1 MLKNLKIAARLGLG
15 FGSVVVLLLILAVVS
30 VQRLGSVNDQTRLI
44 LDDRYVKYVLVQE
57 IVKNS
62 LDNARQFRNMLI
74 ANSEAEAEKA
84 HKAAEVNRGEMAEQL
99 GKLQKMVTIERGR
112 QLLKDVNDK
121 RALVD
126 PKYEQFYDLAK
137 RDRKAATDYL
147 RGELVPA
154 NEAFWAALEALAQ
167 FQSELM
173 DKAGGEAKETYES
186 TRTLVITVAAVAVLI
201 AIAIAAL
208 ITVAITGPLRS
219 AVDVARRLEAGDVS
233 MQVEKGGRDETGQLL
248 NAMGSMVV
256 KLNRVVEGQKM
267 AVTAANRG
275 DFSARIDVAGL
286 QGFQKDLGDGL
297 NQLMTTT
304 GASVAD
310 VVRVMSAVS
319 EGDLTKSIDKPYEG
333 AFDQLKTYT
342 NSTIGKL
349 NLVIDD
355 VGRVMGAISEGDLSQ
370 TISREYEGAYGN
382 LKTYANSTVTKLNIV
397 IEGQRRVVEAANRGD
412 FTSRIDTSG
421 LKGFQKELGDG
432 MNQLMST
439 TGASIDD
446 VVRVMGAL
454 AEGDLNKT
462 IDKHYEGSFGEL
474 KSYANNTVARLLQ
487 VVTEVNQGAQALAS
501 ASDEV
506 SATAQSLSQA
516 SSEQAASVE
525 ETSASL
531 EQMTSSISQNTDNAK
546 ITDGMASKAAQ
557 EAAEGGDAVN
567 ATATAMKQIAAK
579 IGIIDD
585 IAYQTNLLALN
596 AAIEAARAGEHG
608 KGFAVVAAEVRKLAE
623 RSQVAAA
630 EIGEVASSSVELAER
645 AGQLLG
651 QMVPNIKRTS
661 DLVQEISAA
670 SNEQASGVAQINA
683 AVLQLSQTTQQNS
696 ASSEELAATAEEMS
710 GQAEQLQRTMGF
722 FKVDHG
728 VLGMHGH
735 VATLPA
741 RRANG
746 PRAPLR
752 RSSDSGHARMSAT
765 PDVDETQFA
774 RY

>member
-1 MLKNLKIAARLGLG
+1 MLRNLKIAGRLGLG
-15 FGSVVVLLLILAVVS
+15 FGSVVALLLILAVVS
-30 VQRLGSVNDQTRLI
+30 VQRLAGVNEQTRLI

-57 IVKNS
+57 VVKNS

-74 ANSEAEAEKA
+74 ATSEAESEKA
-84 HKAAEVNRGEMAEQL
+84 HRVAETNRTEIAEGL
-99 GKLQKMVTIERGR
+99 GKLQKLVTLERGR
-112 QLLKDVNDK
+112 QLLKDISDK
-121 RALVD
+121 RVIAES
-126 PKYEQFYDLAK
+126 KYEPFYALA
-137 RDRKAATDYL
+137 RSDRKAAADYL
-147 RGELVPA
+147 RTELVPA
-154 NEAFWAALEALAQ
+154 NEAFWTVLEALAQ
-167 FQSELM
+167 YQSELM
-173 DKAGGEAKETYES
+173 DNAGDEAAASYES
-186 TRTLVITVAAVAVLI
+186 TRTLVISVAVAAVLVS
-201 AIAIAAL
+201 IAIAAL
-208 ITVAITGPLRS
+208 ITVAITRPLQA
-219 AVDVARRLEAGDVS
+219 AVEVAKRLEAGDVG
-233 MQVEKGGRDETGQLL
+233 MQVAQGGRDETGQLL

-256 KLNRVVEGQKM
+256 KLNKVVEGQKL
-267 AVTAANRG
+267 AVAAANRG
-275 DFSARIDVAGL
+275 DFNARVDTDGL
-286 QGFQKDLGDGL
+286 HGFQKDLGDGL
-297 NQLMTTT
+297 NQLMVTT

-310 VVRVMSAVS
+310 VVRVMGAVS
-319 EGDLTKSIDKPYEG
+319 EGDLSKTIDKPYEG

-370 TISREYEGAYGN
+370 TISRQYEGAYGN
-382 LKTYANSTVTKLNIV
+382 LKTYANNTVSKLNLV
-397 IEGQRRVVEAANRGD
+397 IEGQRRVVESANHGN
-412 FTSRIDTSG
+412 FTARIDASS

-432 MNQLMST
+432 MNQLMAT
-439 TGASIDD
+439 TGGAIDD

-454 AEGDLNKT
+454 AEGDLSKT

-474 KSYANNTVARLLQ
+474 KSYANNTVSKLLQ
-487 VVTEVNQGAQALAS
+487 VVTEVNQGAQSLAS
-501 ASDEV
+501 ASEEV

-531 EQMTSSISQNTDNAK
+531 EQMTASISQNTENAK
-546 ITDGMASKAAQ
+546 VTDGMATKAAQ
-557 EAAEGGDAVN
+557 EAAEGGEAVN
-567 ATATAMKQIAAK
+567 ATAAAMKQIAAK

-630 EIGEVASSSVELAER
+630 EIGEVASSSVELAQR

-670 SNEQASGVAQINA
+670 SDEQSSGVAQINA

-722 FKVDHG
+722 FKVDS
-728 VLGMHGH
+728 GMRGH
-735 VATLPA
+735 MAHTTVRKGAA
-741 RRANG
+741 
-746 PRAPLR
+746 PRAQVR
-752 RSSDSGHARMSAT
+752 RSSDSGGRIAA
-765 PDVDETQFA
+765 VAEIDEANFA
-774 RY
+774 RF

>member
-1 MLKNLKIAARLGLG
+1 MLRNLKIAARLGLG

-30 VQRLGSVNDQTRLI
+30 VQRLASVNEQTRLI
-44 LDDRYVKYVLVQE
+44 LDDRYVKYVLVQDV
-57 IVKNS
+57 VKNS
-62 LDNARQFRNMLI
+62 LDNARQLRNMLI
-74 ANSEAEAEKA
+74 TSSDAEADKA
-84 HKAAEVNRGEMAEQL
+84 RRAADTNRTEMAEAL
-99 GKLQKMVTIERGR
+99 GKLQKMVVIERGR
-112 QLLKDVNDK
+112 QLLKEVSDK
-121 RALVD
+121 RLVIEAR
-126 PKYEQFYDLAK
+126 YEPFYGLAK
-137 RDRKAATDYL
+137 SDRKAAADYL
-147 RGELVPA
+147 RNDFVPA
-154 NEAFWAALEALAQ
+154 NEAFWTALDALAQ
-167 FQSELM
+167 YQSELM
-173 DKAGGEAKETYES
+173 DQAGEQAAAAYES
-186 TRTLVITVAAVAVLI
+186 TRTLVITVAAVAVLV
-201 AIAIAAL
+201 AIVIAAL
-208 ITVAITGPLRS
+208 ITVAITRPLRV
-219 AVDVARRLEAGDVS
+219 AVDVAQRLEAGDVS
-233 MQVEKGGRDETGQLL
+233 MRVAQGGRDETGQLL
-248 NAMGSMVV
+248 NAMGSMVG
-256 KLNRVVEGQKM
+256 KLNKVVEGQKV
-267 AVTAANRG
+267 AVAAANRG
-275 DFSARIDVAGL
+275 DFSARVDVDGL

-297 NQLMTTT
+297 NQLMATT

-310 VVRVMSAVS
+310 VVRVMGAVS
-319 EGDLTKSIDKPYEG
+319 EGDLSKTIDKPYEG
-333 AFDQLKTYT
+333 AFDQLKNYT

-370 TISREYEGAYGN
+370 TIVRQYEGAYGH
-382 LKTYANSTVTKLNIV
+382 LKNYANTTVVKLNLV
-397 IEGQRRVVEAANRGD
+397 IEGQRRVVEAANHGD
-412 FTSRIDTSG
+412 FTARIDASG

-432 MNQLMST
+432 MNQLMAT

-454 AEGDLNKT
+454 AEGDLGKT

-474 KSYANNTVARLLQ
+474 KSYANNTVAKLLQ

-501 ASDEV
+501 ASEEV

-531 EQMTSSISQNTDNAK
+531 EQMTSSISQNTENAK
-546 ITDGMASKAAQ
+546 VTDGMAAKAAQ
-557 EAAEGGDAVN
+557 EAAEGGEAVN
-567 ATATAMKQIAAK
+567 STAAAMKQIAAK

-630 EIGEVASSSVELAER
+630 EIGDVASSSVQLAER

-670 SNEQASGVAQINA
+670 SDEQSSGVAQINA

-722 FKVDHG
+722 FKVETG
-728 VLGMHGH
+728 LN
-735 VATLPA
+735 VARPA
-741 RRANG
+741 MRKTA
-746 PRAPLR
+746 PRAPVR
-752 RSSDSGHARMSAT
+752 RAADGTGGRVMALA
-765 PDVDETQFA
+765 DIDEANFA
-774 RY
+774 KF